1 MEPFTII
8 AISLLVFLLNNYGR
22 SVITFT
28 ADKVQE
34 NLRYIFKG
42 RNIAILGEKSSGKTS
57 LIYFLQYGKPFEIK
71 QNKVNRPEPTMGSV
85 VVGSNVKLNTKG
97 KERVVRISND
107 VSGDQDFRDFW
118 KELIK
123 DTNPHGI
130 IYLLDGRLNPE
141 ATKVAIASIF
151 TDILSCYLDKVSL
164 NGMSDIKLKAF
175 HIFVSYSDQW
185 GTSDAI
191 KTMKVA
197 QVKLDYLSELDKEE
211 HKYFKSM
218 GVGFD
223 VSIMNLSPSANNWAE
238 TVRALTMFGT
248 DLIK

>member
-1 MEPFTII
+1 MDPFTIVFI
-8 AISLLVFLLNNYGR
+8 PLIMFLLNNYGR

-42 RNIAILGEKSSGKTS
+42 REIAILGERSSGKTS
-57 LIYFLQYGKPFEIK
+57 LVYFLQYGKPFEIK
-71 QNKVNRPEPTMGSV
+71 QNKVNRPEPTFGSV
-85 VVGSNVKLNTKG
+85 VVGSN
-97 KERVVRISND
+97 D
-107 VSGDQDFRDFW
+107 VSGDKDYRELW

-130 IYLLDGRLNPE
+130 IYLLDGRLSPE

-191 KTMKVA
+191 KIMKVT
-197 QVKLDYLSELDKEE
+197 QVKLDYLSELDREE
-211 HKYFKSM
+211 HKYFKNM
-218 GVGFD
+218 GVKFD
-223 VSIMNLSPSANNWAE
+223 VSIMNLSPSANNWDE

>member
-1 MEPFTII
+1 MCF
-8 AISLLVFLLNNYGR
+8 
-22 SVITFT
+22 
-28 ADKVQE
+28 
-34 NLRYIFKG
+34 
-42 RNIAILGEKSSGKTS
+42 
-57 LIYFLQYGKPFEIK
+57 
-71 QNKVNRPEPTMGSV
+71 
-85 VVGSNVKLNTKG
+85 
-97 KERVVRISND
+97 
-107 VSGDQDFRDFW
+107 
-118 KELIK
+118 
-123 DTNPHGI
+123 
-130 IYLLDGRLNPE
+130 
-141 ATKVAIASIF
+141 
-151 TDILSCYLDKVSL
+151 CC
-164 NGMSDIKLKAF
+164 F